1 MEYADLG
8 VPGFARPPPWR
19 SGRFRLHQPILHN
32 AATDGGT
39 WVECAVTLE
48 QVTAR
53 CRPPI
58 EGGALA
64 LWEAAAG
71 MAEAHYRKASQQD

>member
-1 MEYADLG
+1 
-8 VPGFARPPPWR
+8 
-19 SGRFRLHQPILHN
+19 
-32 AATDGGT
+32 
-39 WVECAVTLE
+39 VECAVTLE